1 MTASLNPYISKFDE
15 ELDVEKSSQYR
26 MTIRCALGGF
36 SFALLDDTQKTLI
49 GLEYYHSELL
59 NSGDDLFHAL
69 ERALESK
76 DLNHKEFKSV
86 TCIIDDR
93 YNTLVPQALYN
104 EADQGQYLDFGFQ
117 LPDRSVLQADYLETV
132 GCYNVFAWSK
142 DLKDK
147 ILTKWKQA
155 HVIHSSSVFIN
166 SVMQRSEDHCVFINV
181 RNRDFDML
189 IQRDGKLSFFN
200 NFRFNTKDD
209 FAYFLVFAVEQ
220 NGLSGQDT
228 PVCFTG
234 LILPAS
240 EIIDLCGRY
249 VRDLCFM
256 EDRHELKVSKA
267 LEDVPFQYYYLHYQA
282 LK

>member
-26 MTIRCALGGF
+26 MTIQCALGGF
-36 SFALLDDTQKTLI
+36 SFALLDDTQKALI
-49 GLEYYHSELL
+49 GLEYYQSELL

-69 ERALESK
+69 ERALEAK

-104 EADQGQYLDFGFQ
+104 EADQGQYLDFSFQ
-117 LPDRSVLQADYLETV
+117 LPNRSVLQADFLEAV

-142 DLKDK
+142 DLRDK
-147 ILTKWKQA
+147 ILAKWKQA
-155 HVIHSSSVFIN
+155 HIIHSSSVFIN
-166 SVMQRSEDHCVFINV
+166 SVMQRSEDRCVFINV

-200 NFRFNTKDD
+200 NFKFNTKDD
-209 FAYFLVFAVEQ
+209 FAYFLVFAMEQ

-249 VRDLCFM
+249 VRDLCFV

>member
-26 MTIRCALGGF
+26 MTIQCALGGF
-36 SFALLDDTQKTLI
+36 SFALLDDASKTLL
-49 GLEYYHSELL
+49 GLEYYQSELL
-59 NSGDDLFHAL
+59 NSSDDLFHAL
-69 ERALESK
+69 ERALEAK

-86 TCIIDDR
+86 TCIIDER
-93 YNTLVPQALYN
+93 YNALVPQALYN
-104 EADQGQYLDFGFQ
+104 EADQSQYLDFAFQ
-117 LPDRSVLQADYLETV
+117 VPNRYTLQAELLEGV

-147 ILTKWKQA
+147 IMAKWKHAQ
-155 HVIHSSSVFIN
+155 VTHSSSVFIT
-166 SVMQRSEDHCVFINV
+166 SVMQKPEDHCVFVNV

-189 IQRDGKLSFFN
+189 IQREGKLSFFN

-209 FAYFLVFAVEQ
+209 FAYFLVFAMEQ
-220 NGLSGQDT
+220 NGLSGMDT

-240 EIIDLCGRY
+240 EIVDLCGRY

-267 LEDVPFQYYYLHYQA
+267 LEDVPYQYYYLHYQSFR
-282 LK
+282 

>member
-26 MTIRCALGGF
+26 MTIQCALGGF
-36 SFALLDDTQKTLI
+36 SFSLLDDTQKTLI

-117 LPDRSVLQADYLETV
+117 LPDRSVLQADHLETV

-166 SVMQRSEDHCVFINV
+166 SVMQRSEDRCVFINV

-209 FAYFLVFAVEQ
+209 FAYFLVFAMEQ

>member
-26 MTIRCALGGF
+26 MTIQCALGGF
-36 SFALLDDTQKTLI
+36 SFALLDDASKTLL
-49 GLEYYHSELL
+49 GLEYY
-59 NSGDDLFHAL
+59 
-69 ERALESK
+69 
-76 DLNHKEFKSV
+76 KEFKSV
-86 TCIIDDR
+86 TCIIDER

-104 EADQGQYLDFGFQ
+104 EADQSQYLDFAFQ
-117 LPDRSVLQADYLETV
+117 VPNRYTLQAELLEGV

-147 ILTKWKQA
+147 IMAKWKHAQ
-155 HVIHSSSVFIN
+155 VTHSSSVFIN
-166 SVMQRSEDHCVFINV
+166 SVMQKPEDHCVFVNV

-189 IQRDGKLSFFN
+189 IQREGKLSFFN

-209 FAYFLVFAVEQ
+209 FAYFLVFAMEQ
-220 NGLSGQDT
+220 NGLSGMDT

-240 EIIDLCGRY
+240 EIVELCGRY
-249 VRDLCFM
+249 VRDLCFV

-267 LEDVPFQYYYLHYQA
+267 LEDVPYQYYYLHYQA
-282 LK
+282 LR

>member
-26 MTIRCALGGF
+26 MTIQCALGGF

-117 LPDRSVLQADYLETV
+117 LPDRSVLQADHLETV

-147 ILTKWKQA
+147 ILAKWKQA

-166 SVMQRSEDHCVFINV
+166 SVMQRSEDHCIFINV

-209 FAYFLVFAVEQ
+209 FAYFLVFAMEQ

-249 VRDLCFM
+249 VRDLCFV

-267 LEDVPFQYYYLHYQA
+267 MEDVPFQYYYLHYQT